1 MEKNILDHIAS
12 DSLAPDLLLEMLLA
26 YKNGDFTVRL
36 PNNITG
42 LSGKIADTLNEIIAM
57 NQKSMLEFERIN
69 EVVGKQGKFN
79 QRFEVTGIGAWK
91 AAGTTINILI
101 ENITQPTKEITRVI
115 NAVAKG
121 DFTQSIPLEVD
132 GETLQGE
139 YLRSAIIMNKMIGQL
154 NTFLKE
160 VILVAREAGTE
171 GILGGHVRVNDVGGS
186 WKELIESVNA
196 MASNL
201 TNGARNIADVTN
213 ALIKGDFSK
222 RITVD
227 VHGELLE
234 LKNTINAMIEQ
245 LLSFTTEVNRVVHE
259 VGSEG
264 KLGEQAIVP
273 GAAGIWKEL
282 ADNVNS
288 MTSNLTNGV
297 HIITGVTMSV
307 AKGDLNQKI
316 TLNAKGEFLN
326 LKTGINTMIDQLNT
340 FALQIIRVAKE
351 VGTDGK
357 LGGLGIVPGVSG
369 TWKDLTDSVNSM
381 AGNLTSQVRNIAE
394 VTTAV
399 ANGDLTKK
407 IMIDA
412 KGEFLE
418 LKNTINTMVGQLNS
432 FASELTRVTYEVGT
446 EGKLGG
452 QAKVKGVSGTWR
464 YLTENVNSMTKSLT
478 GQVRNIADITTAVAK
493 GDLSKKIMIDAKG
506 EFLELKITINT
517 MVDVLNS
524 FTSEIT
530 RVARE
535 VGTEGKLGGQAE
547 VKGASG
553 IWKDLTDNLNLLAG
567 NITKQVRNIA
577 LVTTSVANGD
587 LSKKII
593 VDARGEFY
601 ELKDT
606 INVMV
611 DHLNTFAFEIT
622 RVTREVGSEG
632 RLGGKAEVVGMAGTW
647 KTLTDSINYM
657 ANSITIQVRSLA
669 QITTAIANGD
679 LTGKIKIE
687 AKGEILELKETINKM
702 VDRLNSFASEVTR
715 VAREVGTDG
724 KLGGQ
729 AIVRGVDGTWK
740 DLTDSVNLMAYNL
753 TDQVRNI
760 SKVITSVANGDLT
773 KKFTVQAKG
782 EIAEL
787 ADIINGLID
796 TLALFANQVTGVARE
811 VGVEGRLGGQA
822 TVPGAS
828 GTWSELTY
836 NVNQLASNLT
846 TQVRAIGEVAT
857 AVTKGD
863 LTRSIQ
869 IAARGEME
877 ELKTNINEM
886 IRNLRETTL
895 TNSEQNW
902 LKTNVAGFTLMLQ
915 GQRDL
920 LAVSQL
926 TLSELARLVNAHH
939 GIFFISEDIDSARPK
954 LKMLSGYAYNR
965 RNNLSDTYFYGEGI
979 VGQCAVEKRRILINN
994 VPGDYIKITSGLGNA
1009 SPSNIIALPIIFEG
1023 TVKAVI
1029 ELASFEKFSEIHQT
1043 FLDQL
1048 TYTLGI
1054 IFNTIE
1060 SGSRTE
1066 KLLKQSQSLA
1076 LELQSQQQELQQSNE
1091 DLEGKALLLSEQN
1104 AEVER
1109 KNRQIDI
1116 AHKALEEKAEQLA
1129 LTSKYKSE
1137 FLSNM
1142 SHELRTP
1149 LNSLLILS
1157 QQLAENRDGNLTEK
1171 QVKYAKTIRS
1181 SGNDL
1186 LFLINDILDLA
1197 KIESGTVS
1205 LDPTDVSV
1213 RNMCDE
1219 VERNFRH
1226 IANTKE
1232 LKFTI
1237 VKDQNIPDTI
1247 FTDAQRTQQIIKNLL
1262 SNAFKFTTK
1271 GSVAFSITHA
1281 VTGWSSKSKALSEAD
1296 MVIAFAVSDTGFG
1309 ISPCKLKIIFEAFQQ
1324 ADGSTSR
1331 KFGGTGLGLSIS
1343 RELASLLG
1351 GEIAV
1356 SSIPEVGSTFTL
1368 YLPVSYSK
1376 SGISENTSPIK
1387 MNLPDVE
1394 LKKESLQKSLK
1405 AMVDAKSSPVNL
1417 AVEDAHVTLPLLI
1430 DDRKDIQ
1437 EGDKAIVIVEDD
1449 FSFAQILIELAHEK
1463 GFKVIVTSSGEEG
1476 IKLVKQ
1482 YQPVAVTLD
1491 IFLPDTEGWIVLDRL
1506 KLDRETRYIPVY
1518 VISVDDQRELSLHR
1532 GAFEHFIKPVTRKT
1546 LEKALDRILKFSER
1560 KTKKLLIVEVS
1571 PQDQNMIKE
1580 LVGSGDVEITIAG
1593 TGEDALLLLAKE
1605 QFDCMILDFTLPGIS
1620 GFAVIE
1626 IMKDNEEMKDIPIIV
1641 YTTKELS
1648 DTEKKD
1654 LQKYAREIIIKDVR
1668 SPERLLDEVN
1678 LFLNRKAKDIPEAKM
1693 AMLEKLYNADIR
1705 LESKKALI
1713 VDDDIRNIFALT
1725 SVLERYNMEVI
1736 SAENGKDA
1744 LQVLTKNQDIDFVL
1758 MDIMMP
1764 EMDGYETMSYIRKKL
1779 KMKTIPI
1786 IALTAKAMKGD
1797 REKCILAGA
1806 SDYISKPINTDQLL
1820 SLLRVWLFK

>member
-1 MEKNILDHIAS
+1 MKKNIIDPVAADSIDPDVLLKMLVAYKNGDFTVRLPNNITGLNGEIANTLNDIFASTETRVQELERISEVVGKQGKVNQRISITGTGGWKKADNSINALIEDLTRPTDEISKVLSAVSRGELTDNVNTMSTHLATQQRNIASEKNILDHIAA
-12 DSLAPDLLLEMLLA
+12 DSLDPQILIEMLMA
-26 YKNGDFTVRL
+26 YKNGDFSVRL

-42 LSGKIADTLNEIIAM
+42 LSGKIADTLNEIISM
-57 NQKSMLEFERIN
+57 NQKRIIEFERIN
-69 EVVGKQGKFN
+69 DLVGKQGKFN
-79 QRFEVTGIGAWK
+79 QRLDVTGIGAWK
-91 AAGTTINILI
+91 VAGSTINLLI
-101 ENITQPTKEITRVI
+101 ENITRPTYEITRVI

-121 DFTQSIPLEVD
+121 DFTQTIPLEIE
-132 GETLQGE
+132 GEKLQGE
-139 YLRSAIIMNKMIGQL
+139 FLHSALNMNKMMGQL
-154 NTFLKE
+154 NSFLNE
-160 VILVAREAGTE
+160 VILVAREAGKE
-171 GILGGHVRVNDVGGS
+171 GKLGGYARIDDISGL
-186 WKELIESVNA
+186 WKDLTDSVNA
-196 MASNL
+196 LANNL
-201 TNGARNIADVTN
+201 TNGVRNISDVTI
-213 ALIKGDFSK
+213 AVTKGDFSK

-234 LKNTINAMIEQ
+234 LKNTINDMIER
-245 LLSFTTEVNRVVHE
+245 LLSFITEVNRVVHE
-259 VGSEG
+259 VGTEG

-273 GAAGIWKEL
+273 GALGIWKEL
-282 ADNVNS
+282 ADNINS
-288 MTSNLTNGV
+288 MTSNFTNGV
-297 HIITGVTMSV
+297 HIIASVTSAV

-316 TLNAKGEFLN
+316 TLNATGEFLT
-326 LKTGINTMIDQLNT
+326 LKTSINTMVDQLNA

-369 TWKDLTDSVNSM
+369 TWKVLTDSVNAM
-381 AGNLTSQVRNIAE
+381 ADNLTIQVRNIAE

-407 IMIDA
+407 ITIDA

-418 LKNTINTMVGQLNS
+418 LKNTINTMVGQLNA
-432 FASELTRVTYEVGT
+432 FASELTRVAYEVGS

-452 QAKVKGVSGTWR
+452 QAKVKEVSGTWKD
-464 YLTENVNSMTKSLT
+464 LTEKVNVMTNNLT

-506 EFLELKITINT
+506 EFLELKNTINT
-517 MVDVLNS
+517 
-524 FTSEIT
+524 
-530 RVARE
+530 
-535 VGTEGKLGGQAE
+535 
-547 VKGASG
+547 
-553 IWKDLTDNLNLLAG
+553 
-567 NITKQVRNIA
+567 
-577 LVTTSVANGD
+577 
-587 LSKKII
+587 
-593 VDARGEFY
+593 
-601 ELKDT
+601 
-606 INVMV
+606 
-611 DHLNTFAFEIT
+611 
-622 RVTREVGSEG
+622 
-632 RLGGKAEVVGMAGTW
+632 
-647 KTLTDSINYM
+647 
-657 ANSITIQVRSLA
+657 
-669 QITTAIANGD
+669 
-679 LTGKIKIE
+679 
-687 AKGEILELKETINKM
+687 M

-715 VAREVGTDG
+715 VAREVGTEG

-773 KKFTVQAKG
+773 KKFNVQAKG

-787 ADIINGLID
+787 ADIINGMVD
-796 TLALFANQVTGVARE
+796 TLALFADQVTGVARE
-811 VGVEGRLGGQA
+811 VGVEGKLGGQA

-828 GTWSELTY
+828 GTWSELIY
-836 NVNQLASNLT
+836 NVNQLASNLS
-846 TQVRAIGEVAT
+846 TQVRAIGEVVT

-869 IAARGEME
+869 LAARGEVE
-877 ELKTNINEM
+877 ELKNNINEM
-886 IRNLRETTL
+886 ITNLRETTL
-895 TNSEQNW
+895 TNSEQDW
-902 LKTNVAGFTLMLQ
+902 LKTNVARFTLMLQ

-920 LAVSQL
+920 LAVAQL
-926 TLSELARLVNAHH
+926 TLSELARLVNAQL

-954 LKMLSGYAYNR
+954 LKMLSSYAFKNR
-965 RNNLSDTYFYGEGI
+965 ENLSDTYYYGEGI
-979 VGQCAVEKRRILINN
+979 VGQCAIEKQQILINN
-994 VPGDYIKITSGLGNA
+994 VPGDYIRITSGLGEA
-1009 SPSNIIALPIIFEG
+1009 RPLNIIALPIIFEG

-1029 ELASFEKFSEIHQT
+1029 ELASFEKFSNIHKT

-1048 TYTLGI
+1048 SNTLGI

-1066 KLLKQSQSLA
+1066 ELLKQSQSLA

-1116 AHKALEEKAEQLA
+1116 AHKALEEKAAQLA

-1157 QQLAENRDGNLTEK
+1157 QQLAENREGNLTKK

-1197 KIESGTVS
+1197 KIESGTVT

-1213 RNMCDE
+1213 KNMCE
-1219 VERNFRH
+1219 EIERNFRH

-1237 VKDQNIPDTI
+1237 ETEKNLPDTI
-1247 FTDAQRTQQIIKNLL
+1247 YTDSQRTQQIIKNLL

-1271 GSVAFSITHA
+1271 GSVTFSITHA
-1281 VTGWSSKSKALSEAD
+1281 VTGWSSKSKVLSEAD

-1309 ISPCKLKIIFEAFQQ
+1309 IPPRKLKIIFEAFQQ

-1331 KFGGTGLGLSIS
+1331 RFGGTGLGLSIS
-1343 RELASLLG
+1343 RELANLLG
-1351 GEIAV
+1351 GEITV
-1356 SSIPEVGSTFTL
+1356 SSLLEKGSTFTL
-1368 YLPVSYSK
+1368 YLPVVYHK
-1376 SGISENTSPIK
+1376 SVLQENQSPKETITSD
-1387 MNLPDVE
+1387 L
-1394 LKKESLQKSLK
+1394 ESLNKTIKSSSK
-1405 AMVDAKSSPVNL
+1405 IIVNAKSPLIDSPVNDSSI
-1417 AVEDAHVTLPLLI
+1417 VLPEVN
-1430 DDRKDIQ
+1430 DDRNNIL
-1437 EGDKAIVIVEDD
+1437 EGDKVIVIIEDD
-1449 FSFAQILIELAHEK
+1449 FPFAQILIELAHEK
-1463 GFKVIVTSSGEEG
+1463 EFKVITTTSGEEG

-1482 YQPVAVTLD
+1482 YRPVVVTLD

-1506 KLDRETRYIPVY
+1506 KLDRETRYIPIY
-1518 VISVDDQRELSLHR
+1518 VISVDDQSELSLHR
-1532 GAFEHFIKPVTRKT
+1532 GASAHFIKPVTRKA
-1546 LEKALDRILKFSER
+1546 LEIALDKISNFIER
-1560 KTKKLLIVEVS
+1560 ETKKLLIVEGN
-1571 PQDQNMIKE
+1571 PTDQNVIKE
-1580 LVGSGDVEITIAG
+1580 LVGSGDVEILIAG
-1593 TGEDALLLLAKE
+1593 TGEEALAILEKE
-1605 QFDCMILDFTLPGIS
+1605 QFDCMIIDLTLPGIS

-1626 IMKDNEEMKDIPIIV
+1626 IIRENEVMKDLPIII
-1641 YTTKELS
+1641 YTIKELS
-1648 DTEKKD
+1648 QSEKED

-1668 SPERLLDEVN
+1668 SPIKLLDEVN
-1678 LFLNRKAKDIPEAKM
+1678 LFLHRKTKNIPEDKM

-1705 LESKKALI
+1705 LEGKKALI

-1744 LQVLTKNQDIDFVL
+1744 IQVLTKNQNIDFVL

-1764 EMDGYETMSYIRKKL
+1764 EMDGYETMSHIRKKL
-1779 KMKTIPI
+1779 KMTSIPI

-1806 SDYISKPINTDQLL
+1806 SDYISKPINTEQLL